1 MENDKLSENEILDI
15 LKNKL
20 VKGSS
25 VNTLCEELN
34 ITDYDL
40 FGYVKQLK
48 DENINIKFTT
58 IITNNCFYI
67 IISSLYICS
76 TTI

>member
-48 DENINIKFTT
+48 DEIH
-58 IITNNCFYI
+58 Y
-67 IISSLYICS
+67 
-76 TTI
+76 